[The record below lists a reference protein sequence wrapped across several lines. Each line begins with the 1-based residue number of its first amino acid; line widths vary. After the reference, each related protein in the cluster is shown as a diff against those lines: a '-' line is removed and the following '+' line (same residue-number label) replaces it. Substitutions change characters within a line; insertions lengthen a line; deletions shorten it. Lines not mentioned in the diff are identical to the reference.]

1 MYHSL
6 QLGGTSRKSLSDGCA
21 LVIPRT
27 TLWFGIP
34 VFRGYLVFYLD
45 GDFVCL
51 DPVAH
56 SFFFYVFL

>member
-51 DPVAH
+51 DPVA
-56 SFFFYVFL
+56 YN